1 MSIMTIMKKSYI
13 KWLILGILIFGMI
26 TLIII
31 LNYQKSKISY
41 FINYPVNYSLCNT
54 TSMDVKIYCN
64 NRNLSFLDK
73 DNIASIYLLDRENN
87 YYKIK
92 LDSILEDKKVL
103 IEDSNYY
110 PYTFKISIPIT
121 CEEVL
126 KIDDALLYIVD
137 KRGEEV
143 KFNIG
148 NISMV
153 SGEYFTLVDVKSIVG
168 STKFIQDYSTLDKI
182 KLELYNFQIYDI
194 VIKDVKL
201 ISNILETDCSE
212 IKISPDNILE
222 LEIPLTYLE
231 NSFIDNVGILLTLEY
246 QGSIYQQIINP
257 YVLFKTS
264 TKHTKPII
272 QKYEIY

>member
-41 FINYPVNYSLCNT
+41 FVNYPVNYSLCNT

>member
-1 MSIMTIMKKSYI
+1 M
-13 KWLILGILIFGMI
+13 
-26 TLIII
+26 
-31 LNYQKSKISY
+31 
-41 FINYPVNYSLCNT
+41 
-54 TSMDVKIYCN
+54 
-64 NRNLSFLDK
+64 
-73 DNIASIYLLDRENN
+73 
-87 YYKIK
+87 
-92 LDSILEDKKVL
+92 
-103 IEDSNYY
+103 
-110 PYTFKISIPIT
+110 
-121 CEEVL
+121 